1 MDLLNLP
8 RLDKQS
14 VKRSFNRAASQYD
27 GSAVLQA
34 EVLSRLL
41 ERLQYIRHQ
50 PLSILEL
57 GCGTGKGIRGLQ
69 KHYPR
74 ARIYAVDIAHQ
85 MLLQASR
92 QYRWWKQKPR
102 VVADMEQLPFA
113 AGSFDM
119 LFSSLALQWSNDLRL
134 VLNQLAQLGKGGSLL
149 MFSTLGPGT
158 LRELDMAWGELDE
171 QPRVHDFIDMH
182 DVGDLM
188 VQAGFAQP
196 VVDAE
201 TIRMEYRGFRDLL
214 GDIKGIGATNAALN
228 RSRGLLTPRRL
239 RALEEAYRKHGE
251 ESGKLIASYE
261 VVYGHA
267 WLPDGPAV
275 GTVNQAGE
283 PGHAV

>member
-158 LRELDMAWGELDE
+158 LRELDMAWRELDE